1 MKSFTTRALRA
12 AHSWRGMLRRP
23 VARSHTRVRRAAWL
37 ALPLAALAPLG
48 AQGPAQ
54 SAARPTPIPKSGA
67 VPREPAVEQ
76 KLAAAFKAPAGYDVT
91 LFAGPPVAMYPTCV
105 NESPDGA
112 VFVCV
117 DPNLSLSTLRGVGRV
132 MRLVDKDG
140 DGRADSYTTF
150 AEMDSPRGV
159 VSDGR
164 TVYVMHP
171 PDLTAYRDT
180 NGDGIADTSFTLV
193 KGLGFDLDFRG
204 ADHTTNNL
212 ELGPDGWL
220 TSPSVTTAS

>member
-1 MKSFTTRALRA
+1 MMSFDSFLRSAARVLPAALL
-12 AHSWRGMLRRP
+12 AHS
-23 VARSHTRVRRAAWL
+23 L
-37 ALPLAALAPLG
+37 AGTALD
-48 AQGPAQ
+48 AQGPPQ
-54 SAARPTPIPKSGA
+54 NTARPKPIAKSGA
-67 VPREPAVEQ
+67 VPREPAAEAKIATQ
-76 KLAAAFKAPAGYDVT
+76 FKAPAGFDVT
-91 LFAGPPVAMYPTCV
+91 LFAGPPLAMYPTCV

-117 DPNLSLSTLRGVGRV
+117 DPNLSLSTLKGVGRV
-132 MRLVDKDG
+132 MRLVDTDN
-140 DGRADSYTTF
+140 DGRADTYTTF

-159 VSDGR
+159 VSDGK

-204 ADHTTNNL
+204 ADHTTNQIVM
-212 ELGPDGWL
+212 GIDGWIYVAVGL
-220 TSPSVTTAS
+220 PR